1 MYNLFIGIDPA
12 FRAGGFSMCIINT
25 NTNNVHFTTF
35 KKGFLGFA
43 WWFANDSPDVE
54 KALFC
59 VENSNLTRATFDT
72 RGNKLVVARKS
83 RNVGKNQAISQN
95 TADLIRTIYALI
107 DLSPS
112 QKGGKWTAEQF
123 KQVVKDEGHT
133 VIKGRT
139 NQDERDAYKLALIAL
154 KRPYLATKTK

>member
-12 FRAGGFSMCIINT
+12 FRAGGFAICIINKDT
-25 NTNNVHFTTF
+25 KHVHFTTF

-43 WWFANDSPDVE
+43 WWFINDSPDAAGV
-54 KALFC
+54 LVC
-59 VENSNLTRATFDT
+59 VENSNLTGATFDM
-72 RGNKLVVARKS
+72 RGNKNVIARKS

-95 TADLIRTIYALI
+95 TVDLVRTKYALI

-112 QKGGKWTAEQF
+112 QKGRKWTADQF
-123 KQVVKDEGHT
+123 KAIIKDEGHT